1 MFLLKNDKQAEKL
14 TYFWHF
20 FPSTSIC
27 NVPKGSLLT
36 KIPEKKQVSRTDG
49 KATHNYQSIDK
60 DHTITLHCDDRDVE
74 PLNDKLKQLEQC
86 CKEQQQQLEELHK
99 EHKKCQLQKEQL
111 QNENRQHIQQLKQ
124 KERLVH
130 EQSVHYIQQL
140 REEQGRT
147 EELQKRL
154 DTGVQMHSTAQLMKS
169 IQVNRAEVQ
178 IQSRIGKGAW
188 AVVEKG
194 IFKGQEVAVK
204 SPHLPLLQYPHMV
217 DRMRHEI
224 EIMAQIHHPNLIRII
239 AAVLDEEAEQLQ
251 APPLIVT
258 ELLDTNL
265 RLAYEGKW
273 LQMDACVTILRDVA
287 YALHYLHEYLYP
299 IVHGDISA
307 PNVLLMAL
315 PLKNAWRAKVSDFG
329 SANFVKLA
337 PTPGEGAV
345 IYTAPEAFPADKYT
359 ELPPFT
365 TKIDVYSYGILICEV
380 ATSKLPL
387 YENYSGMLCL
397 VKTKWKSMY
406 NLIIRCTMLSP
417 LSRPT
422 MAQVLDE
429 LYKLSSPFPQVFPDN
444 TDTIV

>member
-14 TYFWHF
+14 TYSWYF
-20 FPSTSIC
+20 FPSTLIC

-60 DHTITLHCDDRDVE
+60 DHTITLHCDDSDVE
-74 PLNDKLKQLEQC
+74 PLNDKLKQLEQH

-99 EHKKCQLQKEQL
+99 EHEKCQKQKEQL
-111 QNENRQHIQQLKQ
+111 QNE
-124 KERLVH
+124 
-130 EQSVHYIQQL
+130 SVHYLQQL

-154 DTGVQMHSTAQLMKS
+154 GTGVQMHSTAQLMKS
-169 IQVNRAEVQ
+169 IQINRAEVQ
-178 IQSRIGKGAW
+178 IQSSIGKGAW
-188 AVVEKG
+188 GVVKKG

-204 SPHLPLLQYPHMV
+204 SPHLFLLRQYPRTV
-217 DRMRHEI
+217 DRMRHEM
-224 EIMAQIHHPNLIRII
+224 EIMAQIHHPNLLRFI

-258 ELLDTNL
+258 ERLDTNL

-273 LQMDACVTILRDVA
+273 LQMNACVTILRDVA

-315 PLKNAWRAKVSDFG
+315 PWKNAWRAKVSDFG
-329 SANFVKLA
+329 SATFAKLA

-345 IYTAPEAFPADKYT
+345 IYTAPEAFPLTNKDT
-359 ELPPFT
+359 ESPLIT
-365 TKIDVYSYGILICEV
+365 TKIDVYSYGILVCEV

-387 YENYSGMLCL
+387 FENYSDMLYL

-429 LYKLSSPFPQVFPDN
+429 LYKLSSPFPQVFPDS